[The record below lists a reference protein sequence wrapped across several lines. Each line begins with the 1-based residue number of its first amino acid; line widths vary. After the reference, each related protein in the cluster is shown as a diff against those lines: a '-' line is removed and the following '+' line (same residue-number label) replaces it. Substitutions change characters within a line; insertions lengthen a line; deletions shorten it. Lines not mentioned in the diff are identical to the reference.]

1 MIGND
6 MEEFKQKFAVLV
18 VSCDKYSDL
27 WDPFFSLFEKNWSG
41 CPYDIYLGSNTID
54 FKKDRIKMLFSG
66 KDIDWAN
73 STMKIV
79 SQLSSKYLLILLEDM
94 FIGSPINTAYVEQI
108 LSFMQ
113 EVKAKHIH
121 IRPLPPAD
129 HVIENIPV
137 GIYNKG
143 MPYRVN
149 VMGFWER
156 EYFLDLLIPG
166 ETPWQFEIMGSY
178 RAVSCEGFYCLN
190 KELFKHVNMVEKG
203 CWIPKSVKWCRENGV
218 NIDISRRKL
227 LTGLKLLKNNL
238 QVVYFNT
245 ILKINWKIRVNIM
258 NILRKI
264 LISY

>member
-1 MIGND
+1 MN
-6 MEEFKQKFAVLV
+6 LSV
-18 VSCDKYSDL
+18 VILSCDKYSDL
-27 WDPFFSLFEKNWSG
+27 WAPFFSLLEKNWPD

-54 FKKDRIKMLFSG
+54 FKKDGVKILFSG
-66 KDIDWAN
+66 KDIDWSN
-73 STMKIV
+73 SATKIV

-121 IRPLPPAD
+121 IRPLPLPD
-129 HVIENIPV
+129 HVIENIPI

-149 VMGFWER
+149 VIGFWER

-166 ETPWQFEIMGSY
+166 ETPWQFETMGSY
-178 RAVSCEGFYCLN
+178 RTIFYEGFYCLN

-218 NIDISRRKL
+218 SINMSRRKL
-227 LTGLKLLKNNL
+227 PTGFKLMMNKLK
-238 QVVYFNT
+238 VVYFDT
-245 ILKINWKIRVNIM
+245 ILKINWEVRVNIM